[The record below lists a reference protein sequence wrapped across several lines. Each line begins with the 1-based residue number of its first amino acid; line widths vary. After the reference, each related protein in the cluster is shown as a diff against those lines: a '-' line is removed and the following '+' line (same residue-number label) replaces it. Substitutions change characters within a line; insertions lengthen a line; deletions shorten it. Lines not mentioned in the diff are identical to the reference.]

1 MVETEEDFKSILEK
15 LTNSSKKNIPIIIE
29 KLKNIFEND
38 EKELEKIWISKNNLN
53 FISNRYF
60 SNWYILAE
68 K

>member
-15 LTNSSKKNIPIIIE
+15 LINSSKKNIPIIIE